1 MAGPRV
7 AVAAN
12 LLAPMEA
19 IVKQYRA
26 ETGNQ
31 IVLIPGASGSLAT
44 QIING
49 APYQMFL
56 SANEAYAQSLYEDGI
71 AAEAPIPLIE
81 GRLLLWRKYG
91 LPPLEKSQINE
102 NTKIAIANPELAPYG
117 KAAQD
122 YLQESGLWSSI
133 QSNLVQGKSVGQVNQ
148 YIKSGIVDY
157 AFTAP
162 AVRYMNDRFAKDK
175 WEIIPHTSNLAHP
188 LLMLRLADEATRA
201 FGAYLQS
208 EAALSIFREYG
219 YQISQ

>member
-1 MAGPRV
+1 
-7 AVAAN
+7 
-12 LLAPMEA
+12 MEV
-19 IVKQYRA
+19 IVDQYYA
-26 ETGNQ
+26 ETGKH

-49 APYQMFL
+49 APYEMFL

-81 GRLLLWRKYG
+81 GQLLLWRKYG
-91 LPPLEKSQINE
+91 LPPLGESPITA

-117 KAAQD
+117 QAAQT
-122 YLQESGLWSSI
+122 YMQESGLWSVI
-133 QSNLVQGKSVGQVNQ
+133 EDNLVQGKSVGQVNQ
-148 YIKSGIVDY
+148 YIKAGIVDY

-162 AVRYMNDRFAKDK
+162 AARFINDRFAKDQ
-175 WEIIPHTSNLAHP
+175 WEIIPHTTNLAHP
-188 LLMLRLADEATRA
+188 LLMLRLADEETRA